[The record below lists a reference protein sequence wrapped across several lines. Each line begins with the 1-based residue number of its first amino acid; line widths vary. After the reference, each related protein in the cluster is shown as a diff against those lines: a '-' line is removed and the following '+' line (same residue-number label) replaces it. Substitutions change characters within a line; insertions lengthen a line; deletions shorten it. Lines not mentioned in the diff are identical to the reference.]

1 MRDSHR
7 EFPVPWTKTGGQAD
21 EDINS
26 GHIERPP
33 KTRKKKTIYLLPE
46 EEKIETSF
54 SRVRRKILR
63 EGVN

>member
-21 EDINS
+21 EDSLSINS
-26 GHIERPP
+26 ANIERLP
-33 KTRKKKTIYLLPE
+33 KEEISKTIYLLSE
-46 EEKIETSF
+46 EEKKI